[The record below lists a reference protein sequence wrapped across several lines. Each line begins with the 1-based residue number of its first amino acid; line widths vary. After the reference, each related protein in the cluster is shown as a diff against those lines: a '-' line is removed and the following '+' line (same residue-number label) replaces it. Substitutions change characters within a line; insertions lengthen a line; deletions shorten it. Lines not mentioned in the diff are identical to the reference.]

1 MEIVKSIIL
10 LGAMG
15 LIFGAVLAYAS
26 KKFAVEID
34 ERVEKIIEVLPGA
47 NCGGCGFPGCGG
59 LANAIAE
66 GKSPVN
72 GCPVGG
78 AAVASKV
85 GEIMGVSA
93 SEGEKIVA
101 KVICKGTCESAKD
114 KYEYEG
120 ISDCRAAAAL
130 NSGAK
135 ACKFGCLGLGT
146 CKDACKFGAITIQN
160 GIAVIDEEKCVM
172 CGKCIEIC
180 PKSIIIKKPEKQE
193 VVVECSSKDKG
204 KDVKDKCSAGCI
216 GCKKCEKSCPVGAI
230 TVENNLAT
238 IDYSKCVGCKVCA
251 DVCPKKVIKADLSDR
266 RKVSI
271 DESKCIGCTACART
285 CPFGA
290 IEGEKKQPHKVD
302 LEKCKG
308 CHLCMKKCKKDAIKL
323 VDSKEESKLAN

>member
-193 VVVECSSKDKG
+193 VVVECNSMEFG
-204 KDVKDKCSAGCI
+204 KAVKEKCSAGCI
-216 GCKKCEKSCPVGAI
+216 GCGMCAKACPVDAI
-230 TVENNLAT
+230 VFENKIAKINF
-238 IDYSKCVGCKVCA
+238 DKCIQCKVC
-251 DVCPKKVIKADLSDR
+251 VQKCPTKVIAGDISDR
-266 RKVSI
+266 RKVKI
-271 DESKCIGCTACART
+271 DEEKCVGCTLCKKQ
-285 CPFGA
+285 CKFDA
-290 IEGEKKQPHKVD
+290 ISGERKAVHMVDEKKCV
-302 LEKCKG
+302 G
-308 CHLCMKKCKKDAIKL
+308 CHLCMQKCPKDAIKT
-323 VDSKEESKLAN
+323 V